1 MAPAEKRY
9 PASARDILWYPVKN
23 NSSEGLVKAIQ
34 ELVDQQQVHCVRKDQ
49 SVLEVARQMT
59 EWNVGAVGILDSDRL
74 VGIFSERD
82 IMMRVVSKG
91 LPPATTPV
99 EQVMTGNPVVV
110 EAHSSVEQCLL
121 VMNQAKCRHLPV
133 VSGGR
138 LVGMISMRDLL
149 LANINLK
156 DNEIE
161 LMRAFI
167 HYLPPS
173 TPAGP

>member
-1 MAPAEKRY
+1 M
-9 PASARDILWYPVKN
+9 
-23 NSSEGLVKAIQ
+23 KAIQ
-34 ELVDQQQVHCVRKDQ
+34 ELLDQQQVHCVRKDQ
-49 SVLEVARQMT
+49 TVLDVARLMT
-59 EWNVGAVGILDSDRL
+59 DWNVGAVGILDGDRL

-91 LPPATTPV
+91 LAPASTPV
-99 EQVMTGNPVVV
+99 EQVMTSNPVVV
-110 EAHSSVEQCLL
+110 EAHSSLEQCLR

-138 LVGMISMRDLL
+138 LVGIISMRDLL
-149 LANINLK
+149 LANITQK
-156 DNEIE
+156 DDEIE

-173 TPAGP
+173 TPTGPGL